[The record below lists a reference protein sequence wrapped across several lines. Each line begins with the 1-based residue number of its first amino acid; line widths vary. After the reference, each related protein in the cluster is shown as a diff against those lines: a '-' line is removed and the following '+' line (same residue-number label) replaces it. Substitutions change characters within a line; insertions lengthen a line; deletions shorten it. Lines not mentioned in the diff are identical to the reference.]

1 MNTSTSNAVKLSNR
15 EFYQQRADAA
25 LHRIPGAWEILNAT
39 ASQRPALEATY
50 PDAAFVVDILMN
62 PFVPEK
68 ERCAI
73 RMEAFA
79 AILNGENLADVHRR
93 YDREVANYLSDH
105 NWD

>member
-25 LHRIPGAWEILNAT
+25 LRRIPGAWELLNAT
-39 ASQRPALEATY
+39 PESRSTLEAKY
-50 PDAAFVVDILMN
+50 PDATFVVDILMN

-73 RMEAFA
+73 RMEAFS
-79 AILNGENLADVHRR
+79 AILNGENLADIHRR
-93 YDREVANYLSDH
+93 YDRAVANYLSDH